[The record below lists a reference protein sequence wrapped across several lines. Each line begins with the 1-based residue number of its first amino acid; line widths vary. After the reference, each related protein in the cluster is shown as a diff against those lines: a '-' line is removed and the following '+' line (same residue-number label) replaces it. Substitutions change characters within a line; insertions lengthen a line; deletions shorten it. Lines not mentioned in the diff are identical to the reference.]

1 MHYSIGITKD
11 HLLLL
16 LLLLLLP
23 LVSFLGNTL
32 LSKTFAS
39 VTVVGEVPLQ
49 ERSPEGGG
57 TPGREPQGVPEPVL
71 AGYGI
76 LDQSR
81 GYA

>member
-1 MHYSIGITKD
+1 MYDRYHKKSSAAAATASSSPFI
-11 HLLLL
+11 
-16 LLLLLLP
+16 
-23 LVSFLGNTL
+23 SFLGNTL

-49 ERSPEGGG
+49 VRSPEGGA
-57 TPGREPQGVPEPVL
+57 PQGVPEPVL
-71 AGYGI
+71 AGYDI